1 MPTDLSRKPFEFDA
15 ESRGRDS
22 TVKTAERVARLLQ
35 KLALAQAAGDRDQ
48 GIPAIGAVNVPVLGP
63 DGRPI
68 AAFSVAGITERVR
81 QRELDLVALLRTES
95 THLSSVFR
103 VDAAVPPRLGTRS

>member
-1 MPTDLSRKPFEFDA
+1 MSRKPFEFDA

-48 GIPAIGAVNVPVLGP
+48 GIPAISAVNVPVLGP

-68 AAFSVAGITERVR
+68 AAFSVAGITERTVR
-81 QRELDLVALLRTES
+81 EREPEWVALLRTEA